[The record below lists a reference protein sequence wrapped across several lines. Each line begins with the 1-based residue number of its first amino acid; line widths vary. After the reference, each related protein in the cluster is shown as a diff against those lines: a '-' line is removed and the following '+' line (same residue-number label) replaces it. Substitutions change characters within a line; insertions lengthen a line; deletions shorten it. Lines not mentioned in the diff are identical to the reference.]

1 MTSGYKFSLQKL
13 LEIREEKEEESKR
26 LFTES
31 QRQKQITENELSNM
45 RDSYDK
51 YKGIKPGEDV
61 IYQKIKRNYLLAL
74 ESGIKNK
81 EKELV
86 VKSREVEVRR
96 VDLKQ
101 RQVDRKIV
109 ETLKE
114 KQYRA
119 FIKEQDRIEQINNDI
134 INILEIIQENS
145 ETAKE
150 SACASQDLTAQ
161 AETLNKMIQR
171 FKIE

>member
-1 MTSGYKFSLQKL
+1 MASGYKFSLQKL

-31 QRQKQITENELSNM
+31 QRQKQITENELNNM

-51 YKGIKPGEDV
+51 YKGIRPGEDV

-74 ESGIKNK
+74 ESGIKSK
-81 EKELV
+81 EQELV
-86 VKSREVEVRR
+86 LKSREVEVRR
-96 VDLKQ
+96 IDLKQ

-119 FIKEQDRIEQINNDI
+119 FIKEQDRIEQINNDEFALYAYMR
-134 INILEIIQENS
+134 NLKGGE
-145 ETAKE
+145 
-150 SACASQDLTAQ
+150 
-161 AETLNKMIQR
+161 
-171 FKIE
+171 

>member
-1 MTSGYKFSLQKL
+1 MASGYKFSLQKL

-31 QRQKQITENELSNM
+31 QRQKQITENELINM

-51 YKGIKPGEDV
+51 YKGIRPGEDV

-96 VDLKQ
+96 IDLKQ

-119 FIKEQDRIEQINNDI
+119 FIKEQDRIEQINNDEFALYAYMR
-134 INILEIIQENS
+134 NLKGGE
-145 ETAKE
+145 
-150 SACASQDLTAQ
+150 
-161 AETLNKMIQR
+161 
-171 FKIE
+171 

>member
-1 MTSGYKFSLQKL
+1 MASGYKFSLQKL

-26 LFTES
+26 LFTDS
-31 QRQKQITENELSNM
+31 QRQKQITENELNNM

-51 YKGIKPGEDV
+51 YKGIRPGEDV

-74 ESGIKNK
+74 ESGIKSK

-96 VDLKQ
+96 IDLKQ

-119 FIKEQDRIEQINNDI
+119 FIKEQDRIEQINNDEFALYAYMR
-134 INILEIIQENS
+134 NLKGGE
-145 ETAKE
+145 
-150 SACASQDLTAQ
+150 
-161 AETLNKMIQR
+161 
-171 FKIE
+171 

>member
-1 MTSGYKFSLQKL
+1 MISGYKFSLQKL

-31 QRQKQITENELSNM
+31 QRQKQIIENELSNM
-45 RDSYDK
+45 RESYDK
-51 YKGIKPGEDV
+51 YKGIRPDEDV

-74 ESGIKNK
+74 ESGIKSK

-86 VKSREVEVRR
+86 IKSREVEVRR
-96 VDLKQ
+96 SDLKQ

-119 FIKEQDRIEQINNDI
+119 FIKEQDRIEQINNDEFALYAYMR
-134 INILEIIQENS
+134 NLKGGE
-145 ETAKE
+145 
-150 SACASQDLTAQ
+150 
-161 AETLNKMIQR
+161 
-171 FKIE
+171 

>member
-1 MTSGYKFSLQKL
+1 MASGYKFSLQKL

-51 YKGIKPGEDV
+51 YKGIRPGEDV

-96 VDLKQ
+96 IDLKQ

-119 FIKEQDRIEQINNDI
+119 FIKEQDRIEQINNDEFALYAYMR
-134 INILEIIQENS
+134 NLKGGE
-145 ETAKE
+145 
-150 SACASQDLTAQ
+150 
-161 AETLNKMIQR
+161 
-171 FKIE
+171 

>member
-1 MTSGYKFSLQKL
+1 MASGYKFSLQKL

-45 RDSYDK
+45 RESYDK
-51 YKGIKPGEDV
+51 YKDIRPDEDV

-74 ESGIKNK
+74 ESGIKSK

-86 VKSREVEVRR
+86 IKSREVEVRR
-96 VDLKQ
+96 SDLKQ

-119 FIKEQDRIEQINNDI
+119 FIKEQDRIEQINNDEFALYAYMR
-134 INILEIIQENS
+134 NLDS
-145 ETAKE
+145 VKFPM
-150 SACASQDLTAQ
+150 
-161 AETLNKMIQR
+161 K
-171 FKIE
+171 K

>member
-1 MTSGYKFSLQKL
+1 MASGYKFSLQKL

-31 QRQKQITENELSNM
+31 QRQKQITENELNNM

-51 YKGIKPGEDV
+51 YKGIRPGEDV

-74 ESGIKNK
+74 ESGIKSK

-96 VDLKQ
+96 IDLKQ

-114 KQYRA
+114 KQYRD
-119 FIKEQDRIEQINNDI
+119 FIKEQDRIEQINNDEFALYAYMR
-134 INILEIIQENS
+134 NLKGGE
-145 ETAKE
+145 
-150 SACASQDLTAQ
+150 
-161 AETLNKMIQR
+161 
-171 FKIE
+171 

>member
-1 MTSGYKFSLQKL
+1 MASGYKFSLQKL

-31 QRQKQITENELSNM
+31 QRQKQITENELNNM

-51 YKGIKPGEDV
+51 YKGIRPGEDV

-74 ESGIKNK
+74 ESGIKSK

-96 VDLKQ
+96 IDLKQ

-119 FIKEQDRIEQINNDI
+119 FIKEQDRIEQINNDEFALYAYMR
-134 INILEIIQENS
+134 NLKGGE
-145 ETAKE
+145 
-150 SACASQDLTAQ
+150 
-161 AETLNKMIQR
+161 
-171 FKIE
+171 

>member
-1 MTSGYKFSLQKL
+1 MASGYKFSLQKL
-13 LEIREEKEEESKR
+13 LEIRGEKEEESKR

-31 QRQKQITENELSNM
+31 QRQKQITENELNNI

-51 YKGIKPGEDV
+51 YKGIRPGEDV

-74 ESGIKNK
+74 ESGIKSK

-96 VDLKQ
+96 IDLKQ

-119 FIKEQDRIEQINNDI
+119 FIKEQDRIEQINNDEFALYAYMR
-134 INILEIIQENS
+134 NLKGGE
-145 ETAKE
+145 
-150 SACASQDLTAQ
+150 
-161 AETLNKMIQR
+161 
-171 FKIE
+171 

>member
-1 MTSGYKFSLQKL
+1 MASGYKFSLQKL

-31 QRQKQITENELSNM
+31 QRQKQITETELNNM

-51 YKGIKPGEDV
+51 YKGIRPGEDV

-74 ESGIKNK
+74 ESGIKSK

-96 VDLKQ
+96 IDLKQ

-119 FIKEQDRIEQINNDI
+119 FIKEQDRIEQINNDEFALYAYMR
-134 INILEIIQENS
+134 NLKGGE
-145 ETAKE
+145 
-150 SACASQDLTAQ
+150 
-161 AETLNKMIQR
+161 
-171 FKIE
+171 

>member
-45 RDSYDK
+45 RESYDK
-51 YKGIKPGEDV
+51 YKGIRPDEDV

-74 ESGIKNK
+74 ESGIKSK

-86 VKSREVEVRR
+86 IKSREVEVRR
-96 VDLKQ
+96 SDLKQ

-119 FIKEQDRIEQINNDI
+119 FIKEQDRIEQINNDEFALYAYMR
-134 INILEIIQENS
+134 NLDS
-145 ETAKE
+145 VKF
-150 SACASQDLTAQ
+150 CM
-161 AETLNKMIQR
+161 K
-171 FKIE
+171 K

>member
-1 MTSGYKFSLQKL
+1 MASGYKFSLQKP

-26 LFTES
+26 LFPES

-51 YKGIKPGEDV
+51 YKGIRPGEDV

-96 VDLKQ
+96 IDLKQ

-119 FIKEQDRIEQINNDI
+119 FIKEQDRIEQINNDEFALYAYMR
-134 INILEIIQENS
+134 NLKGGE
-145 ETAKE
+145 
-150 SACASQDLTAQ
+150 
-161 AETLNKMIQR
+161 
-171 FKIE
+171 

>member
-1 MTSGYKFSLQKL
+1 MASGYKFSLQKL
-13 LEIREEKEEESKR
+13 LEIRGEKEEESKG

-31 QRQKQITENELSNM
+31 QRQKQITENELNNM

-51 YKGIKPGEDV
+51 YKGIRPGEDV

-74 ESGIKNK
+74 ESGIKSK

-96 VDLKQ
+96 IDLKQ

-119 FIKEQDRIEQINNDI
+119 FIKEQDRIEQINNDEFALYAYMR
-134 INILEIIQENS
+134 NLKGGE
-145 ETAKE
+145 
-150 SACASQDLTAQ
+150 
-161 AETLNKMIQR
+161 
-171 FKIE
+171 

>member
-1 MTSGYKFSLQKL
+1 MASGYKFSLQKL
-13 LEIREEKEEESKR
+13 LEIRGEKEEESKR

-31 QRQKQITENELSNM
+31 QRQKQITENELNNM

-51 YKGIKPGEDV
+51 YKGIRPGEDV

-86 VKSREVEVRR
+86 IKSREVEVRR
-96 VDLKQ
+96 IDLKQ

-119 FIKEQDRIEQINNDI
+119 FIKEQDRIEQINNDEFALYAYMR
-134 INILEIIQENS
+134 NLKGGE
-145 ETAKE
+145 
-150 SACASQDLTAQ
+150 
-161 AETLNKMIQR
+161 
-171 FKIE
+171 

>member
-1 MTSGYKFSLQKL
+1 MASGYKFSLQKL
-13 LEIREEKEEESKR
+13 LEIRGEKEEESKR

-31 QRQKQITENELSNM
+31 QRQKQITENELNNM

-51 YKGIKPGEDV
+51 YKGVRPGEDV

-74 ESGIKNK
+74 ESGIKSK

-96 VDLKQ
+96 IDLKQ

-119 FIKEQDRIEQINNDI
+119 FIKEQDRIEQINNDEFALYAYMR
-134 INILEIIQENS
+134 NLKGGE
-145 ETAKE
+145 
-150 SACASQDLTAQ
+150 
-161 AETLNKMIQR
+161 
-171 FKIE
+171 

>member
-1 MTSGYKFSLQKL
+1 MASGYKFSLQKL

-51 YKGIKPGEDV
+51 YKGIRPGEGV

-96 VDLKQ
+96 IDLKQ

-119 FIKEQDRIEQINNDI
+119 FIKEQDRIEQINNDEFALYAYMR
-134 INILEIIQENS
+134 NLKGGE
-145 ETAKE
+145 
-150 SACASQDLTAQ
+150 
-161 AETLNKMIQR
+161 
-171 FKIE
+171 

>member
-1 MTSGYKFSLQKL
+1 MASGYKFSLQKL
-13 LEIREEKEEESKR
+13 LEIRGEKEEESKR

-51 YKGIKPGEDV
+51 YKGIRPGEDV

-74 ESGIKNK
+74 ESGIKSK
-81 EKELV
+81 EKEIV

-96 VDLKQ
+96 IDLKQ

-119 FIKEQDRIEQINNDI
+119 FIKEQDRIEQINNDEFALYAYMR
-134 INILEIIQENS
+134 NLKGGE
-145 ETAKE
+145 
-150 SACASQDLTAQ
+150 
-161 AETLNKMIQR
+161 
-171 FKIE
+171 

>member
-1 MTSGYKFSLQKL
+1 MASGYKFSLQKL

-45 RDSYDK
+45 RESYDK
-51 YKGIKPGEDV
+51 YKGIRPDEDV

-96 VDLKQ
+96 IDLKQ

-119 FIKEQDRIEQINNDI
+119 FIKEQDRIEQINNDEFALYAYMR
-134 INILEIIQENS
+134 NLKGGE
-145 ETAKE
+145 
-150 SACASQDLTAQ
+150 
-161 AETLNKMIQR
+161 
-171 FKIE
+171 

>member
-1 MTSGYKFSLQKL
+1 MASGYKFSLQKL

-51 YKGIKPGEDV
+51 YKGIRPGEDV

-96 VDLKQ
+96 IDLKQ

-119 FIKEQDRIEQINNDI
+119 FIKEKDRIEQINNDEFALYAYMR
-134 INILEIIQENS
+134 NLKGGE
-145 ETAKE
+145 
-150 SACASQDLTAQ
+150 
-161 AETLNKMIQR
+161 
-171 FKIE
+171 

>member
-1 MTSGYKFSLQKL
+1 MTAGYKFSLQKL

-45 RDSYDK
+45 RESYDK
-51 YKGIKPGEDV
+51 YKGIRPDEDV

-74 ESGIKNK
+74 ESGIKSK
-81 EKELV
+81 ERELV
-86 VKSREVEVRR
+86 IKSREVEVRR
-96 VDLKQ
+96 SDLKQ

-119 FIKEQDRIEQINNDI
+119 FIKEQDRIEQINNDEFALYAYMR
-134 INILEIIQENS
+134 NLKGGE
-145 ETAKE
+145 
-150 SACASQDLTAQ
+150 
-161 AETLNKMIQR
+161 
-171 FKIE
+171 

>member
-1 MTSGYKFSLQKL
+1 MASGYKFSLQKL

-51 YKGIKPGEDV
+51 YKGIRPGEDV
-61 IYQKIKRNYLLAL
+61 IYQKIKRNYILAL

-96 VDLKQ
+96 IDLKQ

-119 FIKEQDRIEQINNDI
+119 FIKEQDRIEQINNDEFALYAYMR
-134 INILEIIQENS
+134 NLKGGE
-145 ETAKE
+145 
-150 SACASQDLTAQ
+150 
-161 AETLNKMIQR
+161 
-171 FKIE
+171 

>member
-1 MTSGYKFSLQKL
+1 MASVYKFSLQKL

-51 YKGIKPGEDV
+51 YKGIRPGEDV

-96 VDLKQ
+96 IDLKQ

-119 FIKEQDRIEQINNDI
+119 FIKEQDRIEQINNDEFALYAYMR
-134 INILEIIQENS
+134 NLKGGE
-145 ETAKE
+145 
-150 SACASQDLTAQ
+150 
-161 AETLNKMIQR
+161 
-171 FKIE
+171 

>member
-1 MTSGYKFSLQKL
+1 MKL
-13 LEIREEKEEESKR
+13 EKKKSKR

-51 YKGIKPGEDV
+51 YKGIRPGEDV

-96 VDLKQ
+96 IDLKQ

-119 FIKEQDRIEQINNDI
+119 FIKEQDRIEQINNDEFALYAYMR
-134 INILEIIQENS
+134 NLKGGE
-145 ETAKE
+145 
-150 SACASQDLTAQ
+150 
-161 AETLNKMIQR
+161 
-171 FKIE
+171 